1 MKFDLG
7 AEVGALE
14 YDFTT
19 VPNCPPELA
28 DAKGLIPEP
37 STELVDYFFE
47 KRNELNQV
55 LAEWAAEQ
63 EAAEDEDEE
72 PAPTVKTKRVTKAAT
87 KTTKTVEPESLEQRL
102 GKWLTDPGKSN
113 APERVAVR
121 DAMIDLLAKVCQGSP
136 SREQIAAL
144 RHRHRVAFMEW
155 LTTELLDPKGSLRS
169 ATTN

>member
-47 KRNELNQV
+47 KRNELNRV

-63 EAAEDEDEE
+63 EDAEDEE
-72 PAPTVKTKRVTKAAT
+72 PAPPVKTKRVTKTTT
-87 KTTKTVEPESLEQRL
+87 KTTRTTEPESLEQRL
-102 GKWLTDPGKSN
+102 DKWLAEPGKSN

-121 DAMIDLLAKVCQGSP
+121 EALIDILAKVCQGSP
-136 SREQIAAL
+136 TREQIAAL